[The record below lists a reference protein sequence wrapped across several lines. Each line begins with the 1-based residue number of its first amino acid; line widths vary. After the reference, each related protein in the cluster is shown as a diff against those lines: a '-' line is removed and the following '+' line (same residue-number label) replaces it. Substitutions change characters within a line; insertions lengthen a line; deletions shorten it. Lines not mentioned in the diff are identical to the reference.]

1 MTDLNKRFWEIDVLR
16 GLAILMM
23 ITYHLIFDLYYFGV
37 FPFNISSGVWWW
49 FARSTAFLFLFLVGI
64 SLTLSYTRAE
74 LTEQKQE
81 KKNLQEKTSLFP
93 KYLKRGAKIFSLGLL
108 ITLATWIFIPEDFI
122 VFGVLHFIGIAIILE
137 YPFLN
142 KKYLNLTLGII
153 FIIAGFVLAQFT
165 VDYPWLLWVGLKP
178 AGFITVDYFPLL
190 PWLGVVSL
198 GLFAGKTLY
207 PDYKRRFHLP
217 DLSKNPF
224 TGIFSFL
231 GRHSLLIYLLHQ
243 PILIMLLYLMGVL
256 DLGNLFQ
263 FINT

>member
-23 ITYHLIFDLYYFGV
+23 VTYHLVFDLTYFGV
-37 FPFNISSGVWWW
+37 FPFNVSSGLWWW
-49 FARSTAFLFLFLVGI
+49 FARSTAFIFLFLVGI

-74 LTEQKQE
+74 LKGLKQE
-81 KKNLQEKTSLFP
+81 KKSLFP
-93 KYLKRGAKIFSLGLL
+93 KYLKRGVKIFFLGLL
-108 ITLATWIFIPEDFI
+108 ITLVTWIFIPEDFI

-142 KKYLNLTLGII
+142 KKYPNLILGII
-153 FIIAGFVLAQFT
+153 FIVSGFVLAQFT
-165 VDYPWLLWVGLKP
+165 VNYPWLLWLGLKP
-178 AGFITVDYFPLL
+178 AEFVTVDYFPLL

-207 PDYKRRFHLP
+207 PDYKRRFHIP
-217 DLSKNPF
+217 DLSKNQF

-231 GRHSLLIYLLHQ
+231 GQHSLLIYLLHQ
-243 PILIMLLYLMGVL
+243 PILILILYLMGVL

-263 FINT
+263 FINA

>member
-1 MTDLNKRFWEIDVLR
+1 MNDLNKRFWEIDVLR

-23 ITYHLIFDLYYFGV
+23 VTYHLIFDLTYFGV

-49 FARSTAFLFLFLVGI
+49 FARSTAFIFLFLVGI

-74 LTEQKQE
+74 LMGQKQE
-81 KKNLQEKTSLFP
+81 KKNLFP
-93 KYLKRGAKIFSLGLL
+93 KYLKRGAKIFFLGLI
-108 ITLATWIFIPEDFI
+108 ITLGTWILIPDDFI

-142 KKYLNLTLGII
+142 KKYLNLVLGVI
-153 FIIAGFVLAQFT
+153 FIIAGFILAQFT
-165 VDYPWLLWVGLKP
+165 VNYPWFLWLGLKP
-178 AGFITVDYFPLL
+178 AAFITVDYFPLL

-207 PDYKRRFHLP
+207 PDYKRRFQLQ
-217 DLSKNPF
+217 DLSQNSF
-224 TGIFSFL
+224 MGIFTFL

-243 PILIMLLYLMGVL
+243 PILILILYLMGVL
-256 DLGNLFQ
+256 DLGNLFY
-263 FINT
+263 FINV